1 MSLPSPV
8 QRYLRTYPLATLG
21 VGVTI
26 RGEHQVQ
33 VLGGG
38 TPPPAG
44 ALFELGGL
52 TQVFTGALLAVL
64 VERGEL
70 RLDTPLSA
78 VVPRPLL
85 PDELAGRITLEQ
97 LATHTSGMP
106 HAPPNLRV
114 KPPDPADPYGHYVAE
129 HFGAFLR
136 GYQPSAPPP
145 HRVVESIIG
154 MGVLG
159 HALSRKAGL
168 NYGHALRDLVCK
180 PLRLEDTTLRL
191 SDAQQPRL
199 LPGHD
204 ARGQPVPGWTFPA
217 LPGAGALRST
227 VPDLLRFLDG
237 HLGRGD
243 EPLVRA
249 LRLSHLPRAAAR
261 GYQLGLGWKVSR
273 VRGQTVTWCSAVT
286 GGYVGFLG
294 FVEEAGVGVVL
305 LSNHAPSRLASLLRR
320 NPLEAPGFA
329 LLAHPAGV
337 TESRRGPPG

>member
-1 MSLPSPV
+1 MSTPALTSAV
-8 QRYLRTYPLATLG
+8 KRYLRAYPTATLG
-21 VGVTI
+21 VGLTV

-33 VLGGG
+33 VLGGKEA
-38 TPPPAG
+38 TPQPPG
-44 ALFELGGL
+44 AIFELGWL
-52 TQVFTGALLAVL
+52 TQVFTGALLGVL
-64 VERGEL
+64 VERGDL

-78 VVPRPLL
+78 LLPRPLL
-85 PDELAGRITLEQ
+85 PDESAGRITLEQ

-106 HAPPNLRV
+106 PAPPNLGV
-114 KPPDPADPYGHYVAE
+114 PPNPADPYGHYAAG

-145 HRVVESIIG
+145 LPFTESVIG

-180 PLRLEDTTLRL
+180 PLHLEDTTARL
-191 SDAQQPRL
+191 SDEQQPRL
-199 LPGHD
+199 VPGHT
-204 ARGQPVPGWTFPA
+204 ARGVPVPGWTFPA
-217 LPGAGALRST
+217 LPGAGALCST
-227 VPDLLRFLDG
+227 VPDLLRFLDA

-243 EPLVRA
+243 EALVRA
-249 LRLSHLPRAAAR
+249 LRLSHVPRAQAR
-261 GYQLGLGWKVSR
+261 GHQVALGWRVSR

-294 FVEEAGVGVVL
+294 FVEEAGVGAAL

-320 NPLEAPGFA
+320 HPLEAPGFS
-329 LLAHPAGV
+329 LLAQS
-337 TESRRGPPG
+337 TR